1 MKILSYLGGEL
12 PNAST
17 YFSTFGNVKS
27 ADFVFRKTFSTNK
40 RNYWKIF
47 HYEKRFLMQ
56 KKL

>member
-1 MKILSYLGGEL
+1 MKMLSYLGGEL

-47 HYEKRFLMQ
+47 PI
-56 KKL
+56 KKGF